1 MTMQSLQVTAD
12 ITIREAMVRLD
23 QTAEKC
29 LFIVDANEV
38 LVGTLTDGDVRRAI
52 LSGARLDEAIEG
64 RFHRDPLKVTE
75 SPGEDRAAIDEQA
88 LHIMKAGRVEV
99 IPVVDPAGRVSRYV
113 TWDDLVPEPSRDLR
127 PPLDV
132 PIVIMA
138 GGYGTRLEPFT
149 KVLPKPLIP
158 VHDKPIIEHI
168 IDRFVEHGAD
178 DFRLTVNY
186 KSRIIKAYFEDQ
198 SPSYRL
204 SFIDEA
210 EPMGTAGSLQFLAGH
225 VHGAVFVTNCDII
238 INADYRHILAY
249 HREHGHAVTLVGSAV
264 HYEIPYGTCV
274 LNESGSLASIHEKP
288 SYDFLVNTGMYVLDA
303 EMLSVIPATGAYH
316 MTHLIEDVLKAGRTV
331 GVFPIS
337 EDAWIDVGQW
347 KEYARATERL

>member
-1 MTMQSLQVTAD
+1 MRSLQVMAD
-12 ITIREAMVRLD
+12 VTIREAMVRLD

-29 LFIVDANEV
+29 LFIVDADEI

-52 LSGARLDEAIEG
+52 LAGARLDEAIKCH
-64 RFHRDPLKVTE
+64 FHLNPLKVIE
-75 SPGEDRAAIDEQA
+75 SPGEDPARIDDQV
-88 LHIMKAGRVEV
+88 LHIMKASRVEV
-99 IPVVDPAGRVSRYV
+99 VPVVNASGRLSRYV
-113 TWDDLVPEPSRDLR
+113 TWGDFFSEPSREVR

-132 PIVIMA
+132 PVVIMA

-198 SPSYRL
+198 HPSYRL
-204 SFIDEA
+204 SFIDEV
-210 EPMGTAGSLQFLAGH
+210 EPMGTAGSLQYLAAD
-225 VHGAVFVTNCDII
+225 VSGAVFVTNCDVI
-238 INADYRHILAY
+238 INADYRRILAH

-274 LNESGSLASIHEKP
+274 LNDSGSLASIHEKP
-288 SYDFLVNTGMYVLDA
+288 SYDFLVNTGMYVLDT
-303 EMLSVIPATGAYH
+303 ETLSIIPARGTYH
-316 MTHLIEDVLKAGRTV
+316 MTQLIGDVIKAGRTV

-347 KEYARATERL
+347 KEYERATERL